1 MRVLFN
7 HARAHPGLSD
17 FLFADVPLNRALE
30 GVAAEFELSR
40 GQLIADLF
48 ERFHISLFSLNR

>member
-7 HARAHPGLSD
+7 HARAHPSLSD
-17 FLFADVPLNRALE
+17 FLFADVPLDRALE

-40 GQLIADLF
+40 GQLIADLL
-48 ERFHISLFSLNR
+48 ERFQISFFSLNR

>member
-7 HARAHPGLSD
+7 HARPDPCLSD

-30 GVAAEFELSR
+30 SVAAEFELSR
-40 GQLIADLF
+40 SQLIADLF
-48 ERFHISLFSLNR
+48 ERFHISLASLNR

>member
-7 HARAHPGLSD
+7 HACPRPGLSD
-17 FLFADVPLNRALE
+17 LLLADVPFDRALE
-30 GVAAEFELSR
+30 SVAAEFELSR

-48 ERFHISLFSLNR
+48 ERFHISLFSPIR

>member
-17 FLFADVPLNRALE
+17 LLLADVPFHRALE
-30 GVAAEFELSR
+30 SVAAELELSR

-48 ERFHISLFSLNR
+48 ERFHISLFNLIR